1 LLLHV
6 LENTS
11 NSFSPNY
18 LFVLTGSPGAKI
30 VRSEKISLEVRQ
42 CRDLLEDEGNEVRP
56 SASLGSYCSPR
67 SCSSSGQVQS
77 TSSRLWVYGEKAV
90 ISMRRGSDIIGK
102 PLVSLASGKKF
113 RGIRDVLFDQEEN
126 RLLGF
131 LIHEGGWFS
140 DAQFV
145 PLGNVHAIGPD
156 ALVIKSAD
164 AVVRANRVPHISS
177 ILARNNVLKGTRMM
191 TTDGYYLGTIVDLY
205 YDDDGRIE
213 GYDVSGGI
221 LADIYNGR
229 SFVPAPKTLRIGRD
243 IAFVPPDTLNFLE
256 EQVGGVRAAAA
267 RVAEDVREK
276 SRVAAGRARE
286 TTLVAS
292 QRLKAAGEDLAAKQ
306 AIDQAMG
313 RRAREMVRTDNGVV
327 IVAEGQVVGEDVIER
342 AHAHN
347 RERDVLIAV
356 GLIPREAAA
365 DKARE
370 AGAAAKASVRSAAL
384 DAKSAA
390 DVAWDRLREIFG
402 GLKDS
407 GTKRWEEDR
416 IKRAV
421 GRPVTRVILNRHD
434 EVILSPG
441 EIITYQAIEV
451 ARAASVLDVLL
462 DSVNYTKPE
471 VRPEQ
476 VRVPEAG
483 YGSLESH
490 RTSHENT
497 RDSMHIETPVRGSQ
511 T

>member
-1 LLLHV
+1 
-6 LENTS
+6 
-11 NSFSPNY
+11 
-18 LFVLTGSPGAKI
+18 
-30 VRSEKISLEVRQ
+30 
-42 CRDLLEDEGNEVRP
+42 
-56 SASLGSYCSPR
+56 
-67 SCSSSGQVQS
+67 
-77 TSSRLWVYGEKAV
+77 
-90 ISMRRGSDIIGK
+90 MRKGSDIIGK

-113 RGIRDVLFDQEEN
+113 RRIRDVLFDQEEN

-131 LIHEGGWFS
+131 LIQERGWFS
-140 DAQFV
+140 DAQFL
-145 PLGNVHAIGPD
+145 PLANVHAIGPD

-164 AVVRANRVPHISS
+164 AVVRAHHVPHISG
-177 ILARNNVLKGTRMM
+177 ILAHNNVLKGTRMM
-191 TTDGYYLGTIVDLY
+191 TTDGHYLGTIVDLY

-213 GYDVSGGI
+213 GYDVSGGM
-221 LADIYNGR
+221 LADMYNGR

-267 RVAEDVREK
+267 RAAEGVREG
-276 SRVAAGRARE
+276 SRVAAGRVRE
-286 TTLVAS
+286 TTLVAT

-327 IVAEGQVVGEDVIER
+327 VVAEGQVVNEDVIER
-342 AHAHN
+342 ARAHN

-384 DAKSAA
+384 EAKSAA
-390 DVAWDRLREIFG
+390 DIAWDRLREIFA

-407 GTKRWEEDR
+407 GTRRWEDDR

-434 EVILSPG
+434 DVILNTG
-441 EIITYQAIEV
+441 EIITYQAMEV
-451 ARAASVLDVLL
+451 ARAARVLDVLL
-462 DSVNYTKPE
+462 DSVNFTKPE
-471 VRPEQ
+471 IRPEQ
-476 VRVPEAG
+476 LRVPEAG
-483 YGSLESH
+483 YASIESH
-490 RTSHENT
+490 RTSHANT
-497 RDSMHIETPVRGSQ
+497 RHPIGKDTPGRGSQ
-511 T
+511 A